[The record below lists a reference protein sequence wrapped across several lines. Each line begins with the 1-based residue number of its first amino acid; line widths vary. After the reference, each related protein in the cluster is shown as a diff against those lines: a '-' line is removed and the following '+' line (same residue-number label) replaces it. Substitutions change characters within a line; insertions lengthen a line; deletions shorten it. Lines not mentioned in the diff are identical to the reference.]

1 VPNDDDDDDESS
13 PRTDHEGPEGSR
25 GMALLLTSALDG
37 VGGHYQLLQIK
48 MFCIYLWCTQDNQIP
63 ELTGKSVS
71 IAFYTLFFPL
81 VEK

>member
-1 VPNDDDDDDESS
+1 MMMMMMKAHLEQTMKVQ
-13 PRTDHEGPEGSR
+13 RGSR

-37 VGGHYQLLQIK
+37 VGGHYQLLQTK
-48 MFCIYLWCTQDNQIP
+48 MFCIYLWSTQGNQIP

-71 IAFYTLFFPL
+71 IAFYTLSFPL